1 MDHMIDILL
10 CGNPLDLSISEALI
24 PALSLYG
31 GLCFSSMERV
41 LECGV
46 STRYF
51 LYENERVPKINMP
64 RGILL
69 FKNSIHQ
76 KGPVHIPDGFLCVL
90 ESQNRKAAELLQG
103 THATVITCGTGSK
116 DTLSIAGLE
125 SSCASVSL
133 QRNLVT
139 LSGNVLEPHDFN
151 VKLSKPRSP
160 YQILFVSAVL
170 LISDINSEQGYI
182 I

>member
-1 MDHMIDILL
+1 MINILL

-31 GLCFSSMERV
+31 GLCFSGSERV

-46 STRYF
+46 STQYF
-51 LYENERVPKINMP
+51 LYENEKIPKIDMAK
-64 RGILL
+64 GILL
-69 FKNSIHQ
+69 FKNSIRQ
-76 KGPVHIPDGFLCVL
+76 KTPAYIPSGFLCVL
-90 ESQNRKAAELLQG
+90 ESKNTKAAEILSG
-103 THATVITCGTGSK
+103 TNAAVVTCGTGPK

-125 SSCASVSL
+125 NSCAAVSL

-151 VKLSKPRSP
+151 VRLSQPRSP

-170 LISDINSEQGYI
+170 LISGIDSEKEYI